1 MPDSLDEV
9 KAKLIEA
16 LATVEYL
23 TRELR
28 NSRIRESRAK
38 KKVTNLLEDLREKNL
53 INEELKERLDS
64 YSSKIEMLLSTLCI
78 CYGQISLK

>member
-64 YSSKIEMLLSTLCI
+64 YSSKI
-78 CYGQISLK
+78 

>member
-78 CYGQISLK
+78 YYGQISFK